1 MGGLDSREGR
11 GSCCWWLGEEQ
22 EEQEEKVD
30 VGEPC
35 NTESVR
41 ERRHVSF
48 REF

>member
-1 MGGLDSREGR
+1 V
-11 GSCCWWLGEEQ
+11 
-22 EEQEEKVD
+22 EEKEEEKGYA
-30 VGEPC
+30 GEPC